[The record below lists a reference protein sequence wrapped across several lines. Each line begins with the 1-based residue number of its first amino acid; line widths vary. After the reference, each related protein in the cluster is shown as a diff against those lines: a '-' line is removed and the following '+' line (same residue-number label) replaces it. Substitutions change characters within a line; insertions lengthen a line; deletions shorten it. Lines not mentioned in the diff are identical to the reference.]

1 MVLSLSIVAL
11 LLVVAVGVIQ
21 AQRPQPAPEDQ
32 PLEEI
37 DAVNSVIPIQGRL
50 TDASGKPLN
59 GNQTVTARLY
69 EASAGGTALCADTD
83 GVAVDNGLFNM
94 DLNGCWS
101 ADIDG
106 KQLYLGITVGSDP
119 EMTPRQ
125 PIYPVPY
132 AWSLRPGAIIS
143 STTSGAI
150 LHIENWNTS
159 GRGLRAYA
167 KATSGE
173 NFGVVGASESPEGY
187 GGYFYNTTTGDG
199 VYGRGWFGVY
209 GTGTNSGVYGRS
221 ENSQGVYG
229 YSPNGYGMAATTGAD
244 DYNYGLYTPD
254 NIHARDIHLTSAQ
267 MQVVRNAGQA
277 SLEPG
282 DVVVFAGVEAGD
294 PPLIEVVQATDAH
307 STAVA
312 GVVHSRYNPA
322 AAAVD
327 PEQGARADLE
337 VTPAGPAAP
346 GEMLLIVVQ
355 GPAQVK
361 ASAVAG
367 AIQPGDLLSTAGPA
381 GRAAK
386 AGQVSL
392 EGVETARPGTVLG
405 KALEPLETGD
415 QRIYVFVTLQ

>member
-1 MVLSLSIVAL
+1 M
-11 LLVVAVGVIQ
+11 
-21 AQRPQPAPEDQ
+21 
-32 PLEEI
+32 
-37 DAVNSVIPIQGRL
+37 
-50 TDASGKPLN
+50 
-59 GNQTVTARLY
+59 
-69 EASAGGTALCADTD
+69 
-83 GVAVDNGLFNM
+83 
-94 DLNGCWS
+94 
-101 ADIDG
+101 
-106 KQLYLGITVGSDP
+106 
-119 EMTPRQ
+119 
-125 PIYPVPY
+125 
-132 AWSLRPGAIIS
+132 
-143 STTSGAI
+143 
-150 LHIENWNTS
+150 
-159 GRGLRAYA
+159 
-167 KATSGE
+167 ATSGE
-173 NFGVVGASESPEGY
+173 NYGVVGASRSPEGY
-187 GGYFYNTTTGDG
+187 GGYFYNTATVGG
-199 VYGRGWFGVY
+199 GAYGQGWFGVY
-209 GTGTNSGVYGRS
+209 GIGTNSGVYGRS

-254 NIHARDIHLTSAQ
+254 NIHARDIHTTGTQ

-277 SLEPG
+277 ALEPG

-322 AAAVD
+322 AVAVD
-327 PEQGARADLE
+327 PEQGTRADLE

-392 EGVETARPGTVLG
+392 EGVQTARPGTVLG